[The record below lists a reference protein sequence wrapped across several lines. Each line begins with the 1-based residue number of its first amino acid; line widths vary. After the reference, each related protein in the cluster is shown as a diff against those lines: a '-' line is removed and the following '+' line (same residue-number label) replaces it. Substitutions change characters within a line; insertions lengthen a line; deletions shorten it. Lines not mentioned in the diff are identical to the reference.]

1 MSVLSESVRDAA
13 RRSVLCWLATAD
25 ADGLPNVSP
34 KEVWAIADDEHVV
47 VAHIASPV
55 SAHNIGVQPQ
65 VCLSFVD
72 VFVQKGFKLKGTAR
86 NVHVNDP
93 EYAHWA
99 APLLAQVG
107 QRFVIQSVL
116 LIRVTSVA
124 PIVAPSYRFYP
135 HETTEASQVLSA
147 LPAYGVEAAVPSRR
161 N

>member
-1 MSVLSESVRDAA
+1 MPHLNEPVRDAA
-13 RRSVLCWLATAD
+13 RHSVLCWLATAD

-55 SAHNIGVQPQ
+55 SAHNIAVQPQ

-107 QRFVIQSVL
+107 QRFVIQSLL

-135 HETTEASQVLSA
+135 DETTEASQVLSA
-147 LPAYGVEAAVPSRR
+147 LQTYGVEATIPSRR

>member
-1 MSVLSESVRDAA
+1 MPHLNETVRDVA
-13 RRSVLCWLATAD
+13 RHSVLCWLATAD

-47 VAHIASPV
+47 VAHIASPA
-55 SAHNIGVQPQ
+55 SAQNIAVQPQ

-93 EYAHWA
+93 EYARWA
-99 APLLAQVG
+99 APLLTQVG

-135 HETTEASQVLSA
+135 DETTEASQVLSA
-147 LPAYGVEAAVPSRR
+147 LQTYGVEAVILSRR